1 VKPSDSVTPTP
12 AQEQA
17 AFAWLSL
24 LHDRPSAGDQ
34 LTFSQWLRADPA
46 HAEAYAQAQ
55 VVWELSESPARTL
68 ADEEALALQ
77 GYLDAMDRPRR
88 RSACALVGGAG
99 DGGVSVADGQP
110 RHGLATAALD

>member
-1 VKPSDSVTPTP
+1 MKLSDTVIPTP

-46 HAEAYAQAQ
+46 HAEAYAQ
-55 VVWELSESPARTL
+55 RHFF
-68 ADEEALALQ
+68 
-77 GYLDAMDRPRR
+77 RR
-88 RSACALVGGAG
+88 RGPGERKRHHQGGRKTDDDDRCPGPEPSHALISFAGA
-99 DGGVSVADGQP
+99 S
-110 RHGLATAALD
+110 